1 MHPGEGYASID
12 GRAWET
18 LLFYAWIQRS
28 SDCSTCLI
36 RRASRLRKHAK
47 QVFASGSSPGE
58 YNGTDKDGTDQDGTE
73 QDGTEQD
80 GACIGAQQPVEVG
93 VVEPN
98 QRFEQS
104 SNAVGAKG

>member
-18 LLFYAWIQRS
+18 LLFYDWIQRS

-47 QVFASGSSPGE
+47 QVFASGCSPGE
-58 YNGTDKDGTDQDGTE
+58 YNSTDE
-73 QDGTEQD
+73 D
-80 GACIGAQQPVEVG
+80 GAEEDGVCIGTQQPVEVG

-98 QRFEQS
+98 QRVEQS
-104 SNAVGAKG
+104 SNVVGAKG

>member
-47 QVFASGSSPGE
+47 QVFASGCSPGE
-58 YNGTDKDGTDQDGTE
+58 YNSTDE
-73 QDGTEQD
+73 D
-80 GACIGAQQPVEVG
+80 GAEEDSVCIGTQQPVEVG

-98 QRFEQS
+98 QRVEQS
-104 SNAVGAKG
+104 SNVVGAKG

>member
-1 MHPGEGYASID
+1 MILFSWQHLADPGEGYASID

-47 QVFASGSSPGE
+47 QVFASGCSPGE
-58 YNGTDKDGTDQDGTE
+58 YNSTDE
-73 QDGTEQD
+73 D
-80 GACIGAQQPVEVG
+80 GAEEDSVCIGTQQPVEVG

-98 QRFEQS
+98 QRVEQS
-104 SNAVGAKG
+104 SNVVGAKG